1 MFTISRRELEKVA
14 LGLNHKII
22 AFKRINDV
30 YFAGVEFEKLS
41 EKGPLQK
48 KVRASI
54 NIANFLCRLGVV
66 DYGILAAI
74 IFKKE
79 PSSELLQQLV
89 KKGYEII
96 HLPDNPYIMRTSD
109 NALSP

>member
-1 MFTISRRELEKVA
+1 M
-14 LGLNHKII
+14 
-22 AFKRINDV
+22 
-30 YFAGVEFEKLS
+30 
-41 EKGPLQK
+41 
-48 KVRASI
+48 
-54 NIANFLCRLGVV
+54 

-89 KKGYEII
+89 KKGYEIT
-96 HLPDNPYIMRTSD
+96 HLPDNPYIMRTFD